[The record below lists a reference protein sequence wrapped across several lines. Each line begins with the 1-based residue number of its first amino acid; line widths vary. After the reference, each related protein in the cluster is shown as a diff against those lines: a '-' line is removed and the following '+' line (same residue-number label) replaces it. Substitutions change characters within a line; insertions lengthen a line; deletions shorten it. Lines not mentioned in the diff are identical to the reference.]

1 MEDLAEKKLAKL
13 REIANINGKP
23 ENFAGKLCIKIK

>member
-13 REIANINGKP
+13 REIA
-23 ENFAGKLCIKIK
+23 KLDPAKVPCFREAIF

>member
-13 REIANINGKP
+13 REIA
-23 ENFAGKLCIKIK
+23 KLICYYETEYGAFV